1 MKKSLILLSTILCLF
16 LASCATTG
24 NQTSGKASGS
34 PALDDFPYTSYNAKA
49 GDDLYMPVNCNY
61 LFYGTTEY
69 VDGDWDFSLPK
80 VFGKKT
86 LVTIF
91 SYTYYFEGVKEEV
104 LYEMIVYGVNLN
116 KEFQNLEPYAPFQ
129 ADTVYGTAAIDEPRI
144 YIRTAYGLDP
154 NLILDTT
161 TLPVDVG
168 EYTYFSAATFTS
180 NCPKFLTY
188 MPVTSKKDEIEF
200 WDNPESIES
209 LVNRS
214 IGPDAA
220 TFNSFPMFNIMV
232 KTKLTELPTPITS
245 TNTTDLLLRKQ
256 FFSNAETEMIIDF
269 DGIPFHIVF
278 NKGFLDY
285 LKGDYTLGDDIWLYL
300 NGLYTANGVMTL
312 NVRDYTTT
320 SPEAYYD
327 YKVDLIKKY
336 RAENSQ

>member
-1 MKKSLILLSTILCLF
+1 MSNKKETALAEQNNNEQWDKVITAKKRLLDLHLRDVWDYRYLIKMFIKRDFVVAYKQTILGPIWYLVQP
-16 LASCATTG
+16 LITAIM
-24 NQTSGKASGS
+24 
-34 PALDDFPYTSYNAKA
+34 
-49 GDDLYMPVNCNY
+49 YMFVFGQMANVGTDGIPHI
-61 LFYGTTEY
+61 LFYFAGTML
-69 VDGDWDFSLPK
+69 W
-80 VFGKKT
+80 
-86 LVTIF
+86 
-91 SYTYYFEGVKEEV
+91 
-104 LYEMIVYGVNLN
+104 
-116 KEFQNLEPYAPFQ
+116 
-129 ADTVYGTAAIDEPRI
+129 
-144 YIRTAYGLDP
+144 
-154 NLILDTT
+154 
-161 TLPVDVG
+161 
-168 EYTYFSAATFTS
+168 TYFTSCLTSCAATFTS

-220 TFNSFPMFNIMV
+220 TFNSFPIFNIMV

-256 FFSNAETEMIIDF
+256 FFSNGETEMTIDF